1 MSKKTGGIILVV
13 LGVLSL
19 PVGLIFLVP
28 GVLILRSLKKTATQR
43 EEDTPPLE
51 RSSGPAPH
59 GNLSPCHSAPV
70 PSPQDPAPLLMQI
83 DPDGSIG
90 VTFGSWDVSIH
101 GSDGQDL
108 RFDRAQFQN
117 LVIQSYD
124 ASTGVAEIL
133 GSRGILYKTTLDSC
147 TCDDFQRRGLP
158 CKHIYKLALSMGYTM
173 DAFFAARSDVV
184 WYADG
189 CRVYHADPNCRGLK
203 NRLSRRSTVSMAEY
217 SGLHPCKS
225 CCGKN

>member
-1 MSKKTGGIILVV
+1 MVV

-19 PVGLIFLVP
+19 PVGLIFLIP
-28 GVLILRSLKKTATQR
+28 GVLILRSLKKTATQK
-43 EEDTPPLE
+43 EENTPPVE
-51 RSSGPAPH
+51 RSAAPPSR
-59 GNLSPCHSAPV
+59 GNLSPCPPAPV
-70 PSPQDPAPLLMQI
+70 PASQDPAPLLIQI
-83 DPDGSIG
+83 EHDGSMG

-101 GSDGQDL
+101 GADGQDV

-117 LVIQSYD
+117 LSIWSYNS
-124 ASTGVAEIL
+124 ATGEAEIL
-133 GSRGILYKTTLDSC
+133 GTRGILYITTLDSC

-158 CKHIYKLALSMGYTM
+158 CKHIYKLALAMGYSM
-173 DAFFAARSDVV
+173 DAFYSARSDVV

-189 CRVYHADPNCRGLK
+189 CLVYHADPNCRGLK

-217 SGLHPCKS
+217 AGLRPCKS